1 MGLVVHPGDGRA
13 VNLARPRPPERLLG
27 QEGALTALPF
37 EPAPELEIWAR
48 AAFINE
54 DAVLLNEEHAHL
66 REATLGFMW
75 TSVPNAR
82 GGNGVVGQAEIPSIQ
97 GGKWARARFFQ
108 QVEAW
113 FGLVPDF
120 MITLDAGFADQAD
133 DATFCS
139 LVEHEL
145 YHCAQAR
152 TAWGDLKFRK
162 DGSPAF
168 TIRGHD
174 VEEFVGIVQRY
185 GTGAAAGRTSA
196 FVAAAIAG
204 PTIVAAEISGCCG
217 TCGRGLNR

>member
-1 MGLVVHPGDGRA
+1 M
-13 VNLARPRPPERLLG
+13 NLARPRPPERLLG

-37 EPAPELEIWAR
+37 EPAPELEAWAR
-48 AAFINE
+48 AAFISE

-145 YHCAQAR
+145 YHCAQAKD
-152 TAWGDLKFRK
+152 AWGAPRFSKATGR
-162 DGSPAF
+162 PVF
-168 TIRGHD
+168 TMRGHD
-174 VEEFVGIVQRY
+174 VEEFVGVVARY
-185 GTGAAAGRTSA
+185 GVGAAAGQT
-196 FVAAAIAG
+196 AALVEAANR
-204 PTIVAAEISGCCG
+204 PPIVCEADIVGACG
-217 TCGRGLNR
+217 TCGRRV